1 MKISLKYS
9 KKNLTVVGLPA
20 EYSTPK
26 NKPMMSSPTI
36 SMVTDIKTEDF
47 QIPNNPRYLANN
59 GIYDEKVLMGSD
71 SNSQIISLSMYG
83 MNPGNQNKQMIPP
96 FQDKNIKIENTA
108 NLGEKREDEYE
119 NDEGEL
125 FPELTK
131 DKIIEL
137 KRFEQEIKTKSD
149 EEKIN
154 IAINSLKIKRHS
166 ISLYCFLLFISELNQ
181 IFG

>member
-9 KKNLTVVGLPA
+9 KKNLKVVGLPA

-26 NKPMMSSPTI
+26 NKPVMSSPTI

-47 QIPNNPRYLANN
+47 QIPNNPRYLSNN
-59 GIYDEKVLMGSD
+59 GIYDEKALMGSD

-83 MNPGNQNKQMIPP
+83 MNPGNQTKQMIAP
-96 FQDKNIKIENTA
+96 FQDKNIKIENN
-108 NLGEKREDEYE
+108 NLGEKREDEYD

-131 DKIIEL
+131 EKIIEL

-149 EEKIN
+149 DEKIN

-166 ISLYCFLLFISELNQ
+166 ISLYFILYKTLNFLF
-181 IFG
+181 F